1 MAEPEP
7 AILHMALPV
16 ADLDAA
22 RAFYVEALGCAV
34 GRTEPNRMD
43 VNFFGHHLVLHCL
56 PAEALRPIPGVV
68 AAGDP
73 APVRHFGAVLSPAG
87 FAATVAR
94 LQAAAVRFVVAPH
107 LARAGTP
114 GEQLITLV
122 EDGCGNVVE
131 FKGMDAAAVFAR

>member
-1 MAEPEP
+1 MAETNP
-7 AILHMALPV
+7 AILHLALPV

-22 RAFYVEALGCAV
+22 RRFYVETLRCAV

-56 PAEALRPIPGVV
+56 PEEALRVIPGVV

-87 FAATVAR
+87 FEAIVAR
-94 LQAAAVRFVVAPH
+94 LRAAAVRFVVAPH
-107 LARAGTP
+107 LARAGTA
-114 GEQLITLV
+114 GEQMITLV